1 METVKRVLIT
11 LSFAVFTS
19 FASFSQDKA
28 ASDDETAF
36 VNFLKVQ
43 NGQVFFTIKYHNEL
57 GRRFDITVNDA
68 YGENLY
74 RGNFSGK
81 EFGKVFRAPAELG
94 KLVVTIRSYATKKE
108 HKFEISSEPRFI
120 QEAYVTIVQ

>member
-1 METVKRVLIT
+1 METIKRVLT
-11 LSFAVFTS
+11 LSIALFIS

-43 NGQVFFTIKYHNEL
+43 DGHLFFTIKYHNEL

-68 YGENLY
+68 DGENLY
-74 RGNFSGK
+74 RGKFTGK
-81 EFGKVFRAPAELG
+81 DFGKVFRAPAELG
-94 KLVVTIRSYATKKE
+94 KLVVTIRGYGKKTE
-108 HKFEISSEPRFI
+108 HKFEISSEPRLI
-120 QEAYVTIVQ
+120 RDTYVTLVH